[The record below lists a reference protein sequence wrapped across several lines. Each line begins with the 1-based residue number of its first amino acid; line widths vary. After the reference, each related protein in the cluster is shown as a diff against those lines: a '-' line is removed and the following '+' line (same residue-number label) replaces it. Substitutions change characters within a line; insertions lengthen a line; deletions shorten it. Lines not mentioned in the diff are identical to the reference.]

1 MIGDDMPFHIQASC
15 AICEFLYDM
24 KYGAECPKCHST
36 SVAWARRIDAEEYAR
51 ERNFLFGDMARQMI
65 RKRLNEWMAEQQR
78 EPLSPWRVRS
88 GSDYPGRLS
97 SPYTLTKGDE
107 LDIAELNKIFALEDN
122 RDATRLSKS

>member
-15 AICEFLYDM
+15 ASCEFLYDM

-51 ERNFLFGDMARQMI
+51 ERNFLFGEMARQMV
-65 RKRLNEWMAEQQR
+65 RKRLNDWMAEQH
-78 EPLSPWRVRS
+78 SPYRFS
-88 GSDYPGRLS
+88 GDYPGRLS
-97 SPYTLTKGDE
+97 SPYALTKGDE

-122 RDATRLSKS
+122 RDATRLPKP

>member
-15 AICEFLYDM
+15 ASCEFLYDM

-65 RKRLNEWMAEQQR
+65 RKRLDEWAKEEQNHSR
-78 EPLSPWRVRS
+78 TSFLVN
-88 GSDYPGRLS
+88 
-97 SPYTLTKGDE
+97 LTYGDR

-122 RDATRLSKS
+122 RDATRLPKP